1 MQDNNNTSSNK
12 KTLFFALVCAI
23 VLAIFAYTQVSMNM
37 ANNKPKEIEEEKKEE
52 LNTEDLE
59 VLDYVD
65 EPVVVPEKK
74 YAKIVPLE
82 KNEKKEEVLVK
93 EDNKETV
100 YYTLTFNTNGGEE
113 IEKQVLTNN
122 DVTTT
127 VIPTKESWIFDGWF
141 TDSELTEPFIF
152 GGVLKEDTTI
162 YAKWVKYVKFVN
174 EDFCIKTITA
184 REDEIIALP
193 TDEDLIGVIEE
204 DFILNWFYIKEDF
217 NKIYITN
224 STKLSDLDE
233 DSDTVTLYLEKI
245 PAFYLSFYLD
255 ENSDEFYR
263 KKVINDQVISFD
275 DVDEKLKEIN
285 PEIDLTTVG
294 WYYYDIDGNKCD
306 FSKNKTIST
315 DITKIY
321 LSDTYKIIYSEEDD
335 EKEEGLVQIDEQ
347 NVARDTKLTDILD
360 PEEKDNKEFE
370 GWFIIDND
378 ILTDSK
384 LEDGMVIN
392 RDMTI
397 VGKWKVSSTEPNE
410 EMVEK

>member
-1 MQDNNNTSSNK
+1 MQDNNNFSNK
-12 KTLFFALVCAI
+12 KTLLVALVVAI
-23 VLAIFAYTQVSMNM
+23 ILGIFAYTQIKMNK

-52 LNTEDLE
+52 LNTEDLD

-193 TDEDLIGVIEE
+193 TDRDLIGVIEE
-204 DFILNWFYIKEDF
+204 DFILNWFYVKEGF

-347 NVARDTKLTDILD
+347 KVARDTKLTDILD

-384 LEDGMVIN
+384 LEEGIVIN
-392 RDMTI
+392 RDMTV
-397 VGKWKVSSTEPNE
+397 VGKWKTSSTESNE

>member
-1 MQDNNNTSSNK
+1 MQDNNNFSNK
-12 KTLFFALVCAI
+12 KTLLVALVVAI
-23 VLAIFAYTQVSMNM
+23 ILGIFAYTQIKMNK

-162 YAKWVKYVKFVN
+162 YAKWVKYIKFVN

-193 TDEDLIGVIEE
+193 TDRDLIGVIEE
-204 DFILNWFYIKEDF
+204 DFILNWFYVKEDF

-360 PEEKDNKEFE
+360 PEEKENKEFE

-392 RDMTI
+392 RDMTV
-397 VGKWKVSSTEPNE
+397 VGKWKTSSTESNE

>member
-1 MQDNNNTSSNK
+1 MQDNNNFSNK
-12 KTLFFALVCAI
+12 KTLLVALVVAI
-23 VLAIFAYTQVSMNM
+23 ILGIFAYTQIKMNK

-52 LNTEDLE
+52 LNTEDLD

-65 EPVVVPEKK
+65 EPVAVPEKK

-193 TDEDLIGVIEE
+193 TDRDLIGVIEE
-204 DFILNWFYIKEDF
+204 DFILNWFYVKEGF

-321 LSDTYKIIYSEEDD
+321 LSDTYKIIYTLEDE

-384 LEDGMVIN
+384 LEEGIVIN
-392 RDMTI
+392 RDMTV
-397 VGKWKVSSTEPNE
+397 VGKWKNSSTSSNE
-410 EMVEK
+410 EVIEK

>member
-1 MQDNNNTSSNK
+1 MQDNNNFSNK
-12 KTLFFALVCAI
+12 KTLLVALVVAI
-23 VLAIFAYTQVSMNM
+23 ILGIFAYTQIKMNK

-74 YAKIVPLE
+74 YAKTVPLE

-184 REDEIIALP
+184 REDEIITLP
-193 TDEDLIGVIEE
+193 TDRDLIGVIEE
-204 DFILNWFYIKEDF
+204 DFILNWFYVKEDF

-360 PEEKDNKEFE
+360 PEEKENKEFE

-392 RDMTI
+392 RDMTV
-397 VGKWKVSSTEPNE
+397 VGKWKTSSTESNE

>member
-23 VLAIFAYTQVSMNM
+23 VLAVFAYTQVSMNM
-37 ANNKPKEIEEEKKEE
+37 ANNKPKELEEESKEEINGEDLKALDYVREPIKVDDNHTKVITAEKKE
-52 LNTEDLE
+52 
-59 VLDYVD
+59 
-65 EPVVVPEKK
+65 
-74 YAKIVPLE
+74 
-82 KNEKKEEVLVK
+82 KKEVEKSNDLK
-93 EDNKETV
+93 MSAH
-100 YYTLTFNTNGGEE
+100 YTLSFNTNGGEE
-113 IEKQVLTNN
+113 LEKQVLSNN
-122 DVTTT
+122 EVTTT
-127 VIPTKESWIFDGWF
+127 VIPVRESWVFDGWF
-141 TDSELTEPFIF
+141 IDSDLTEPFIF
-152 GGVLKEDTTI
+152 GGTLKADTTI
-162 YAKWVKYVKFVN
+162 YAKWVKYIKFVD
-174 EDFCIKTITA
+174 ESDCIKTITVGDG
-184 REDEIIALP
+184 EYIPLP
-193 TDEDLIGVIEE
+193 TDDELIDMALE
-204 DFILNWFYIKEDF
+204 DFIVSWYYIKDDTNIF
-217 NKIYITN
+217 ITN
-224 STKLSDLDE
+224 NTKLSDLDE

-306 FSKNKTIST
+306 FSKSKTIST

-392 RDMTI
+392 RDMTV
-397 VGKWKVSSTEPNE
+397 VGKWKTSSTESNE
-410 EMVEK
+410 EMVEE

>member
-23 VLAIFAYTQVSMNM
+23 VLAVFAYTQVSMNM
-37 ANNKPKEIEEEKKEE
+37 ANNKPKELEEESKEEINGEDLKALDYVREPIKVDDNHTKVITAEKKE
-52 LNTEDLE
+52 
-59 VLDYVD
+59 
-65 EPVVVPEKK
+65 
-74 YAKIVPLE
+74 
-82 KNEKKEEVLVK
+82 KKEVEKSNDLK
-93 EDNKETV
+93 MSAH
-100 YYTLTFNTNGGEE
+100 YTLSFDTNGGEE
-113 IEKQVLTNN
+113 IEKQVLSNN
-122 DVTTT
+122 EVTTT
-127 VIPTKESWIFDGWF
+127 VIPVRESWVFDGWF
-141 TDSELTEPFIF
+141 IDSDLTEPFIF
-152 GGVLKEDTTI
+152 GGTLKADTTI
-162 YAKWVKYVKFVN
+162 YAKWVKYIKFVD
-174 EDFCIKTITA
+174 ESDCIKTITVGDG
-184 REDEIIALP
+184 EYIPLP
-193 TDEDLIGVIEE
+193 TDDELIDMALE
-204 DFILNWFYIKEDF
+204 DFIVSWYYIKDAANIF
-217 NKIYITN
+217 ITN
-224 STKLSDLDE
+224 NTKLSDLDE

-392 RDMTI
+392 RDMTV
-397 VGKWKVSSTEPNE
+397 VGKWKTSSTESNE
-410 EMVEK
+410 EMVEE

>member
-23 VLAIFAYTQVSMNM
+23 VLAVFAYTQVSMNM
-37 ANNKPKEIEEEKKEE
+37 ANNKPKELEEESKEEINGEDLKALDYVREPIKVDDNHTKVITAEKKE
-52 LNTEDLE
+52 
-59 VLDYVD
+59 
-65 EPVVVPEKK
+65 
-74 YAKIVPLE
+74 
-82 KNEKKEEVLVK
+82 KKEVEKSNDLK
-93 EDNKETV
+93 MSAH
-100 YYTLTFNTNGGEE
+100 YTLSFDTNGGEE
-113 IEKQVLTNN
+113 IEKQVLSNN
-122 DVTTT
+122 EVTTT
-127 VIPTKESWIFDGWF
+127 VIPVRESWVFDGWF
-141 TDSELTEPFIF
+141 IDSDLTEPFIF
-152 GGVLKEDTTI
+152 GGTLKADTTI
-162 YAKWVKYVKFVN
+162 YAKWVKYIKFVD
-174 EDFCIKTITA
+174 ESYCIKTITVGDG
-184 REDEIIALP
+184 EYIPLP
-193 TDEDLIGVIEE
+193 TDDELIDMALE
-204 DFILNWFYIKEDF
+204 DFIVSWYYIKDDTNIF
-217 NKIYITN
+217 ITN
-224 STKLSDLDE
+224 NTKLSDLDE

-392 RDMTI
+392 RDMTV
-397 VGKWKVSSTEPNE
+397 VGKWKTSSTESNE
-410 EMVEK
+410 EMVEE

>member
-23 VLAIFAYTQVSMNM
+23 VLAFFAYTQVSMNM
-37 ANNKPKEIEEEKKEE
+37 ANNKPKELEEESKEEINGEDLKALDYVREPIKVDDNHTKVITAEKKE
-52 LNTEDLE
+52 
-59 VLDYVD
+59 
-65 EPVVVPEKK
+65 
-74 YAKIVPLE
+74 
-82 KNEKKEEVLVK
+82 KKEVEKSNDLK
-93 EDNKETV
+93 MSAH
-100 YYTLTFNTNGGEE
+100 YTLSFDTNGGEE
-113 IEKQVLTNN
+113 IDEQILSNN
-122 DVTTT
+122 EVTTT
-127 VIPTKESWIFDGWF
+127 VIPVRESWVFDGWF
-141 TDSELTEPFIF
+141 IDSDLTEPFIF
-152 GGVLKEDTTI
+152 GGTLKADTTI
-162 YAKWVKYVKFVN
+162 YAKWVKYIKFVD
-174 EDFCIKTITA
+174 ESDCIKTITVGDG
-184 REDEIIALP
+184 EYIPLP
-193 TDEDLIGVIEE
+193 TDDELIDMALE
-204 DFILNWFYIKEDF
+204 DFIVSWYYIKDDTNIF
-217 NKIYITN
+217 ITN
-224 STKLSDLDE
+224 NTKLSDLDE
-233 DSDTVTLYLEKI
+233 DSDTATLYLEKI

-347 NVARDTKLTDILD
+347 NVARDTKLIDILD

-392 RDMTI
+392 KDMTV
-397 VGKWKVSSTEPNE
+397 VGKWKTSSTESNE